1 MSSPGSGSDYFRK
14 IPYKQDMPPP
24 GGYKKIPF
32 ARNIPVRI
40 PLPGFSFGAAILG
53 LTGLGWVGVW
63 YGMKK
68 VRALKEERAIARLS
82 MLPLL
87 IAEQDRITLRQMHA
101 KLEEEKLIMADVPGW
116 EVGASPYSS
125 NVWMTPAEEGPEKL
139 SFLQRILRS

>member
-14 IPYKQDMPPP
+14 IPYKQDIAPP

-32 ARNIPVRI
+32 AQNLPVRI

-53 LTGLGWVGVW
+53 LTGLGWVGVY

-68 VRALKEERAIARLS
+68 VRALKEEKAIGRLS

-87 IAEQDRITLRQMHA
+87 IAEQDRLSLREMHA

-116 EVGASPYSS
+116 EAGESPYNSDM
-125 NVWMTPAEEGPEKL
+125 WFRPPMDDEKPGKI
-139 SFLQRILRS
+139 F